1 MFKGKRQAMIHKTV
15 QKKKKG
21 LSTTNPTK
29 IGDEFKSS
37 ARITVAGST
46 SGTFRVTLFTI
57 PWIGH
62 E

>member
-1 MFKGKRQAMIHKTV
+1 MQWSNVQRQETSNDPQNSTEEKKRFEYHK
-15 QKKKKG
+15 
-21 LSTTNPTK
+21 S
-29 IGDEFKSS
+29 
-37 ARITVAGST
+37 VAGST